1 MIQEKHHGVWGH
13 ELRPERITMEKH
25 PIRRSTVGGQ
35 AVMEGVMMKSPEG
48 TALAVRQSDGSIV
61 KEFYHTTNKH
71 KPGSF
76 PTWPVVRG
84 VYAFVDSLIG
94 GMKITT
100 RSAELLGEEYE
111 EEPGKFE
118 KWLSKTFHK
127 DIMDVA
133 MGVAIVL
140 AVGLALG
147 LFVLLPSLLVSLL
160 HLQSGFTVSL
170 LEGVCRL
177 VIFIGYLLAVSR
189 IKDIKRVFMY
199 HGAEH
204 KTIAC
209 YEAEGEMTP
218 ANILHY
224 TRFHARCGTNYLFLV
239 MMVSILFFACIPV
252 KALLPRLITR
262 ILFIPGVA
270 GLAYEVLKAAAKSD
284 CLLARIVRAPGLA
297 LQRITTAEPTEDM
310 AEVAL
315 AAFNLAMNPPAEDLR
330 VVLPK
335 EKEQAAEEQ
344 APAEATETVHP
355 EVPEEKDLSG
365 APEEAGRSGE
375 DA

>member
-1 MIQEKHHGVWGH
+1 M
-13 ELRPERITMEKH
+13 
-25 PIRRSTVGGQ
+25 
-35 AVMEGVMMKSPEG
+35 
-48 TALAVRQSDGSIV
+48 
-61 KEFYHTTNKH
+61 
-71 KPGSF
+71 
-76 PTWPVVRG
+76 
-84 VYAFVDSLIG
+84 
-94 GMKITT
+94 
-100 RSAELLGEEYE
+100 
-111 EEPGKFE
+111 
-118 KWLSKTFHK
+118 
-127 DIMDVA
+127 
-133 MGVAIVL
+133 
-140 AVGLALG
+140 
-147 LFVLLPSLLVSLL
+147 
-160 HLQSGFTVSL
+160 
-170 LEGVCRL
+170 
-177 VIFIGYLLAVSR
+177 
-189 IKDIKRVFMY
+189 
-199 HGAEH
+199 
-204 KTIAC
+204 
-209 YEAEGEMTP
+209 
-218 ANILHY
+218 
-224 TRFHARCGTNYLFLV
+224 
-239 MMVSILFFACIPV
+239 

-262 ILFIPGVA
+262 ILFIPVVA